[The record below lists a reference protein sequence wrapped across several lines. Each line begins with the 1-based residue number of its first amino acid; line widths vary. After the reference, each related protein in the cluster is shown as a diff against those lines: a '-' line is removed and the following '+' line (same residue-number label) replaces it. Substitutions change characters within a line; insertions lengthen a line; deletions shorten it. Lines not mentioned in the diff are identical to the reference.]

1 MALAKDSETGEEKSL
16 PALALWR
23 DPSDGTGHWRRAV
36 VLQYDLVGEKFEVQ
50 YEDWC
55 TGALNRAELH
65 GLQSFHLII
74 RFADRLRIFI
84 LMYHIHMCYIIMSYD
99 VFLYHDS

>member
-55 TGALNRAELH
+55 TEQGRAPWASIISSDH
-65 GLQSFHLII
+65 TICRQITYFHI
-74 RFADRLRIFI
+74 DVSCVI
-84 LMYHIHMCYIIMSYD
+84 LSYD
-99 VFLYHDS
+99 FMMYSSGYQDS

>member
-1 MALAKDSETGEEKSL
+1 MELGTGDVLLYYNTILLGKSL
-16 PALALWR
+16 KSNTR
-23 DPSDGTGHWRRAV
+23 
-36 VLQYDLVGEKFEVQ
+36 
-50 YEDWC
+50 
-55 TGALNRAELH
+55 TGAQNATRAELH

-84 LMYHIHMCYIIMSYD
+84 LMYHIHMYYIIMSYD